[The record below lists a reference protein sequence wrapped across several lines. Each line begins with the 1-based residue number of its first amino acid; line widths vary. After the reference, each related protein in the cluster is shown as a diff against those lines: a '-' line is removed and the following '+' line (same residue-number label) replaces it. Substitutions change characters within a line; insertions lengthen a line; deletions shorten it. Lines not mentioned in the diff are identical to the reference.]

1 MGAPAAIIG
10 GAAGGIGSLVSGF
23 SGSAQAKAQARQ
35 AQQQAGVAASNADA
49 ALDTG
54 LTNAQ
59 RDYQQGGASMGAL
72 RAQMAANG
80 VALDSGS
87 ALDVQTALGRTT
99 GQNVGDTMYQA
110 NAQAVNYRNQAT
122 SYNNE
127 ARVQRQQAT
136 SSIVGGVVKAGVSGL
151 TTAASLGA
159 FGSGSGSEGSFKP
172 SSTIAAS
179 AGRFHPNW
187 GDMVGSGSGDVPL
200 YSTFGGRY

>member
-1 MGAPAAIIG
+1 MGAPSAIIG
-10 GAAGGIGSLVSGF
+10 GATAGVGSLISGF

-35 AQQQAGVAASNADA
+35 AQQQATVAASNADA

-87 ALDVQTALGRTT
+87 ALDTQTALGRTT
-99 GQNVGDTMYQA
+99 GQNVGDTMFQA

-122 SYNNE
+122 SYTNE
-127 ARVQRQQAT
+127 ARVQRQQARN
-136 SSIVGGVVKAGVSGL
+136 SVAGGLIGAGVAGL
-151 TTAASLGA
+151 TTAADLGA
-159 FGSGSGSEGSFKP
+159 FGSGSGAAGS
-172 SSTIAAS
+172 AAKS
-179 AGRFHPNW
+179 Q
-187 GDMVGSGSGDVPL
+187 SGSGPNASSILSSALKFNPL
-200 YSTFGGRY
+200 WYQ

>member
-10 GAAGGIGSLVSGF
+10 GAAGGIGSLISGF

-87 ALDVQTALGRTT
+87 ALDTQTALGQTT
-99 GQNVGDTMYQA
+99 GQNVGDTLYQA

-127 ARVQRQQAT
+127 ARVQRQQARN
-136 SSIVGGVVKAGVSGL
+136 SIVGGFIGAAASGL
-151 TTAASLGA
+151 TTAAGMGA
-159 FGSGSGSEGSFKP
+159 FGSAPPASSP
-172 SSTIAAS
+172 SSTLAGSAS
-179 AGRFHPNW
+179 RFSAKW
-187 GDMVGSGSGDVPL
+187 SDMVGYGKQVPAS
-200 YSTFGGRY
+200 YATFGGLY